1 MGFEETKIN
10 MSLNAQARQ
19 TDIHLTHAE
28 RMSKIAMQNMQAMQ
42 EAELNMLKE
51 KHAHEE
57 KVTTIEA
64 DVTKTQIA
72 AEKEMAADQLMAKN
86 IGTMDAS
93 AQAKFAESFSHLNEA
108 ELLKQNAEQQKELYE
123 QMMKMALANNINVK
137 DIYTA
142 NAAQQTAMM
151 SAMLSAFKEMNISAN
166 SGQQNVVN
174 SMLGVMQNFANT
186 RINDAKDIKDEY
198 RDQMHHE
205 QERVDK
211 NTEQSLNYTTR
222 VKMSE
227 NMPHYTAGGTSVN
240 INVDNKRNC
249 PNCGQTLD
257 DTMNIC
263 PICGIE
269 LK

>member
-1 MGFEETKIN
+1 MN
-10 MSLNAQARQ
+10 
-19 TDIHLTHAE
+19 
-28 RMSKIAMQNMQAMQ
+28 
-42 EAELNMLKE
+42 
-51 KHAHEE
+51 
-57 KVTTIEA
+57 
-64 DVTKTQIA
+64 
-72 AEKEMAADQLMAKN
+72 ADQLMAKN
-86 IGTMDAS
+86 IGTMDAA

-123 QMMKMALANNINVK
+123 KMIKMAEANNISVK
-137 DIYTA
+137 DIYTT
-142 NAAQQTAMM
+142 NADQQMLIMQQMM
-151 SAMLSAFKEMNISAN
+151 QAFATMNISAN

-186 RINDAKDIKDEY
+186 RINDAKDIKEEY

-240 INVDNKRNC
+240 VNVGNKRNC
-249 PNCGQTLD
+249 PNCGQLLD

-263 PICGIE
+263 PICGTE
-269 LK
+269 VK